1 MLTKTGNALK
11 LFKSPTIYWKKKK
24 KKKGKNY
31 ALACLVSE
39 FENCCLKFFKIFW
52 NTCEWKSMLKCV

>member
-24 KKKGKNY
+24 KGKKPGP
-31 ALACLVSE
+31 LFGS
-39 FENCCLKFFKIFW
+39 
-52 NTCEWKSMLKCV
+52 

>member
-24 KKKGKNY
+24 KKGKNCAG
-31 ALACLVSE
+31 ALFGS
-39 FENCCLKFFKIFW
+39 
-52 NTCEWKSMLKCV
+52 